1 MDYLQRDAYFTGV
14 SYGHFDMERILR
26 VMRPRKNQVVIK
38 ATGMHAVEDYI
49 MSRYQMYLQIYFHP
63 VSRSAEVILNNILKR
78 AKQLSYAGYKF
89 KHEPTHFLAFFQN
102 TISLEDY
109 LALDESILFTY
120 FQLWMQEDDAIL
132 SDLSRRFVNRKLFQ
146 YIDLDPGVELE
157 KYQKLQA
164 LFKQADINPDY
175 YLVHDT
181 TADLPYDFYRPG
193 EEEVRVPIFLEMKNG
208 ELRELSRESIIVDSI
223 SGRMKRDHKVY
234 FPLDILEDSSTQASV
249 KQQILKLLQIQ

>member
-1 MDYLQRDAYFTGV
+1 
-14 SYGHFDMERILR
+14 
-26 VMRPRKNQVVIK
+26 
-38 ATGMHAVEDYI
+38 

-78 AKQLSYAGYKF
+78 AKQLSLEGYHF
-89 KHEPTHFLAFFQN
+89 KHEPTHFKAFFRN
-102 TISLEDY
+102 SITLEDY

-120 FQLWMQEDDAIL
+120 FQLWMQEEDAIL

-146 YIDLDPGVELE
+146 YIDLDPGVELD
-157 KYQKLQA
+157 KYQKLQS
-164 LFKQADINPDY
+164 LFKQAELNPAY

-234 FPLDILEDSSTQASV
+234 FPLDFLENGQTHAMVKKEILTL
-249 KQQILKLLQIQ
+249 LKGKGKK

>member
-1 MDYLQRDAYFTGV
+1 
-14 SYGHFDMERILR
+14 
-26 VMRPRKNQVVIK
+26 
-38 ATGMHAVEDYI
+38 MHAVEDYI

-78 AKQLSYAGYKF
+78 VKQLSLAGYTF
-89 KHEPTHFLAFFQN
+89 KHEPTHFLAFFRN
-102 TISLEDY
+102 VITLEDY

-120 FQLWMQEDDAIL
+120 FQLWMQEEDAIL

-146 YIDLDPGVELE
+146 YIDLDPGVELN
-157 KYQKLQA
+157 KYQKLQE
-164 LFKQADINPDY
+164 LFKKAGLDPDY

-208 ELRELSRESIIVDSI
+208 ELRELSRESIIVDAI
-223 SGRMKRDHKVY
+223 SGRMKRDHKIY
-234 FPLDILEDSSTQASV
+234 FPLDFLEDDSTNSTV
-249 KQQILKLLQIQ
+249 KKQILMLLRKDNK

>member
-1 MDYLQRDAYFTGV
+1 
-14 SYGHFDMERILR
+14 
-26 VMRPRKNQVVIK
+26 
-38 ATGMHAVEDYI
+38 
-49 MSRYQMYLQIYFHP
+49 MYLQIYFHP

-78 AKQLSYAGYKF
+78 VKQLSLTGYTF
-89 KHEPTHFLAFFQN
+89 KHEPTHFQAFFHN
-102 TISLEDY
+102 TITLEDY

-120 FQLWMQEDDAIL
+120 FQLWMQEEDAIL

-146 YIDLDPGVELE
+146 YIDLDPGVELK
-157 KYQKLQA
+157 KYQQLQE
-164 LFKQADINPDY
+164 LFRQAELNPDY

-223 SGRMKRDHKVY
+223 SGRMKRDHKIY
-234 FPLDILEDSSTQASV
+234 FPLDFLEDPSTHAAI
-249 KQQILKLLQIQ
+249 KKQILTLLRKDGK

>member
-1 MDYLQRDAYFTGV
+1 DRMDYLQRDAYYTGV

-26 VMRPRKNQVVIK
+26 VMRPRENQVVIK
-38 ATGMHAVEDYI
+38 SSGMHAVEDYI
-49 MSRYQMYLQIYFHP
+49 MSRYQMYLQVYFHP

-78 AKQLSYAGYKF
+78 AKQLSVTGYQF
-89 KHEPTHFLAFFQN
+89 KHEPTHFLAFFKN
-102 TISLEDY
+102 DITLEDY
-109 LALDESILFTY
+109 LSLDESILFTY
-120 FQLWMQEDDAIL
+120 FQFWMKEEDAIL

-146 YIDLDPGVELE
+146 YIDLDPGVELA

-164 LFKQADINPDY
+164 LFEEAGLDPNY
-175 YLVHDT
+175 YLVHDS

-223 SGRMKRDHKVY
+223 SGRMKRDHKIY
-234 FPLDILEDSSTQASV
+234 FPLDFLEDETSHPNVKKQILE
-249 KQQILKLLQIQ
+249 LL